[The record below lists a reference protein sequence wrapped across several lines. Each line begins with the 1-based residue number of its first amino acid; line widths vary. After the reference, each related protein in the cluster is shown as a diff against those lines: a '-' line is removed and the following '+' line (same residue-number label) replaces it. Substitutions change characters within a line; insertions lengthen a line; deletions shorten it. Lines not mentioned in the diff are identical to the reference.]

1 MRRHQPACSQRA
13 GEGVLMANSAR
24 HLTTPSTGAIQT
36 DRQDDNFLTSKHT
49 LELEFVAFI
58 NAVWVFFAK
67 KTSERAFFLVG
78 SLFEPTFKV
87 VLKVRQGGAWGSF
100 PCAPPSIT
108 SGASS
113 RMVACAPRTLAC
125 SPPASRV
132 GCSHAEL
139 NSNPSSRPR
148 SSSRNRTRWRR
159 GGQTAD

>member
-1 MRRHQPACSQRA
+1 MFCPIAAPLPRRNAFLPQ
-13 GEGVLMANSAR
+13 GY
-24 HLTTPSTGAIQT
+24 
-36 DRQDDNFLTSKHT
+36 DDNFLTSKHA

-67 KTSERAFFLVG
+67 KTSKRAFFLVG

-100 PCAPPSIT
+100 PRAPPSIT

-132 GCSHAEL
+132 GCFHAEL